1 MDKLRV
7 KGSGIE
13 LTLGAKPK
21 TQTDF
26 KRASSTFC
34 MLQTGIQKELK
45 SEKNFENTF
54 DPRAL
59 DVEHHAHCIQYKITH
74 MRVAGEGIQPPFAN
88 K

>member
-34 MLQTGIQKELK
+34 MLQTGIQKTRLIQEPLMWNITPTVSNTKLHTCALREKGFNHHLPINEKEL
-45 SEKNFENTF
+45 
-54 DPRAL
+54 
-59 DVEHHAHCIQYKITH
+59 
-74 MRVAGEGIQPPFAN
+74 
-88 K
+88 